1 MNRTLL
7 IRSVSVFFL
16 SISISLYGWSQSP
29 PQDWFNL
36 DPKAD
41 GFYGVGTE
49 KAYNDLLK
57 NRTAQTVVV
66 AVIDGGT
73 DITHE
78 DIAPSL
84 WTNTKEI
91 AGNGIDD
98 DKNGYADDVHG
109 WNFIGGKDGDVQY
122 DTFELTRLYKLL
134 HDKYGSISAGAV
146 PVAEKEEYSRY
157 LAIKNDY
164 ESKSMESRQN
174 YQLYNG
180 ILQSLTTMLA
190 DIGTE
195 DPTLDQVEGFI
206 SANDSTLI
214 TQQMLIAILK
224 EGASVKEVMNEIR
237 EGVQHVESAAKYH
250 FNPEY
255 DPREIVGDNYNDV
268 ADRFYGNN
276 SLQGPEATHGT
287 HVAGIIAAVRNN
299 NVGMNGIADH
309 AQLMIIRVVPDGDE
323 RDKDV
328 ANGIRYAVD
337 NGAKVVNMSFGKAY
351 AYNKN
356 AVDEAVK
363 YAESKD
369 VLLVHAA
376 GNDANSN
383 DKSPRYPSDDFVDG
397 STPNNWLEVGATS
410 WNNEVAPFSDFGKKT
425 VDVWAPGV
433 SIYST
438 VPGNKYRNLQGTSM
452 ASPVAAGVAAL
463 LRSYFPQLTAPQVKE
478 VLMKSVVKMA
488 KKVVEPGS
496 AANKIKK
503 VKLKRISVTGGVVNA
518 YKAVKLAEKITSK

>member
-29 PQDWFNL
+29 PPNWFNL

-41 GFYGVGTE
+41 GFYGVGTD

-91 AGNGIDD
+91 AGNGLDD
-98 DKNGYADDVHG
+98 DKNGYVDDVHG
-109 WNFIGGKDGDVQY
+109 WNFIGGKNGDVQF
-122 DTFELTRLYKLL
+122 DTYELTRLYKLL
-134 HDKYGSISAGAV
+134 NDKYGSMSAGAV
-146 PVAEKEEYSRY
+146 PAQEKDQYSRY
-157 LAIKNDY
+157 LTIKSDY

-174 YQLYNG
+174 YTLYSG
-180 ILQSLTTMLA
+180 ILQSLTTMLN
-190 DIGTE
+190 DLGTE
-195 DPTLDQVEGFI
+195 DPTIEQVEGFK
-206 SANDSTLI
+206 SGNDSSMI

-224 EGASVKEVMNEIR
+224 EGASVKEVIEELK
-237 EGVQHVESAAKYH
+237 EGVQSVESDAKYH

-255 DPREIVGDNYNDV
+255 DPRPMVGDDYNNV

-276 SLQGPEATHGT
+276 SVQGPDATHGT

-299 NVGMNGIADH
+299 NIGMNGIADH

-351 AYNKN
+351 AYNKK

-383 DKSPRYPSDDFVDG
+383 DKNPRYPSDDFVDG
-397 STPNNWLEVGATS
+397 GTPNNWLEVGATS
-410 WNNEVAPFSDFGKKT
+410 WNNEIAPFSDFGKRT
-425 VDVWAPGV
+425 VDVWAPGM

-438 VPGNKYRNLQGTSM
+438 VPGNRYRNLQGTSM

-463 LRSYFPQLTAPQVKE
+463 IRSYFPQLTASQVKE
-478 VLMKSVVKMA
+478 LMIKSVVKMP

-496 AANKIKK
+496 AADKAKK
-503 VKLKRISVTGGVVNA
+503 VKLKRISVSGGVVNA
-518 YKAVKLAEKITSK
+518 YNAVKLAEKKAPK